1 MCIFES
7 KISLKME
14 SLTLKNK
21 LKEQFIQILNDDSK
35 LAILDGVFDALT
47 TSENYSKVSE
57 EQYQIIEERRQK
69 YLSGESKGMSWDE
82 IKVGIKDKYG
92 F

>member
-1 MCIFES
+1 
-7 KISLKME
+7 ME

-21 LKEQFIQILNDDSK
+21 LKKQFTQILNDDSK

-47 TSENYSKVSE
+47 TTENSSLISE
-57 EQYQIIEERRQK
+57 EQYQIVEERRQK
-69 YLSGESKGMSWDE
+69 YLSGESKVISWDE